1 MSVFALVAAQ
11 APAEAK
17 RRPLEPISIIFGL
30 FVVLFCCFLVFVVF
44 LVCLFVG
51 WFVFFFN

>member
-51 WFVFFFN
+51 WLFFFFN